1 MQVVKSC
8 VLALLKD
15 LILLSEV
22 NLGIALALRFKL
34 VKHPV
39 QFEVNRAGSIL
50 ELFIQ
55 KSTLS
60 DGS

>member
-1 MQVVKSC
+1 MQVVKSS

-15 LILLSEV
+15 LVLLGEV

-34 VKHPV
+34 VKHSV

-55 KSTLS
+55 RSTLC